1 MLSLLRKPSAYV
13 TFLIPS
19 SALARTARS
28 SSPPPAYR
36 FLRTSRQYARAS
48 ALEGTRTRGNSGSGS
63 GTGSGGLGRLGAG
76 AGADAGA
83 EEHGLNRLRSASPRE
98 LVAHL
103 SEYVVGQERAKKV
116 LAVAVYNH
124 YARLQSL
131 STSASPSASSPQAEG
146 GWRETDLTELAPNQ
160 RRKLARIIP
169 QLQQEPHAADV
180 KPKPRSSRRGAQ
192 TAKGKGQS
200 SSSEPKTDDLA
211 SKSDSK
217 PEDPSSDD
225 EPLSSLRDKSVK
237 QPRFFRNEEN
247 GLLAI
252 GFEVDNLSV
261 HDPTLY
267 DSHPP
272 DTSVHPLLMPFRDKA
287 AFGVSSLE
295 PLAEATDEQDAQG
308 GVDKK
313 TKRGKKSSPPL
324 DRPRILHLGDFIS
337 VSGQTLGTAH
347 PSPPAPSKNLP
358 SSSPIYEKS
367 NVLLLGPTGTGKTLL
382 ARTLAKALDVPFAAI
397 SATALTSTGYAGEDV
412 ESVVARLVEA
422 ADGDIEKAGR
432 GIIFIDEIDKIST
445 SSGHSKDIGG
455 EGVQQALLKILEGTV
470 VNVEEYNV
478 AGGGMLKGIMGMM
491 KRGPSRESQVD
502 TANVLFIVAGAFV
515 GLEKVIQAR
524 LSKGSIG
531 FTSRIAPS
539 APSPTASSSPTHSTA
554 PRLKGS
560 PASTDPTGQQDLS
573 HLLDQCEP
581 SDLVSFG
588 MIPEFI
594 GRLPITAA
602 LRTLAESDLL
612 RVLTEPKNAL
622 VKQYQTLLAASGVDL
637 RFTTPALRAIA
648 QQTVSKGTGARGL
661 RRIMENILLDPMYE
675 SPQSSIRYV
684 LITRSVALGTEPAHY
699 YSRGQRHVFESA
711 LAEEEEE
718 EEQGVCVQVEAEE
731 VKAVAPMKGRKKA
744 AAA

>member
-1 MLSLLRKPSAYV
+1 M
-13 TFLIPS
+13 
-19 SALARTARS
+19 
-28 SSPPPAYR
+28 
-36 FLRTSRQYARAS
+36 
-48 ALEGTRTRGNSGSGS
+48 
-63 GTGSGGLGRLGAG
+63 
-76 AGADAGA
+76 
-83 EEHGLNRLRSASPRE
+83 
-98 LVAHL
+98 
-103 SEYVVGQERAKKV
+103 
-116 LAVAVYNH
+116 
-124 YARLQSL
+124 
-131 STSASPSASSPQAEG
+131 
-146 GWRETDLTELAPNQ
+146 
-160 RRKLARIIP
+160 
-169 QLQQEPHAADV
+169 
-180 KPKPRSSRRGAQ
+180 
-192 TAKGKGQS
+192 
-200 SSSEPKTDDLA
+200 A

-225 EPLSSLRDKSVK
+225 KPLSSLRDKSVK
-237 QPRFFRNEEN
+237 QPRFFRDEEN

-272 DTSVHPLLMPFRDKA
+272 DTPVHPLLMPFRDNA
-287 AFGVSSLE
+287 GFGVRPLE
-295 PLAEATDEQDAQG
+295 PLVKATDEQDAQG
-308 GVDKK
+308 GADKK
-313 TKRGKKSSPPL
+313 TKGGKESSPPL
-324 DRPRILHLGDFIS
+324 DRPRILHLDDFLS

-422 ADGDIEKAGR
+422 ADGDIEKAGWVFCPRGRDSLSLVPPWLTFPIRFLPCTPIRR

-491 KRGPSRESQVD
+491 KRG
-502 TANVLFIVAGAFV
+502 V

-531 FTSRIAPS
+531 FTSRIAAS
-539 APSPTASSSPTHSTA
+539 APSPIASSPPTHSTA

-560 PASTDPTGQQDLS
+560 PASTDPAGQQDLS

-588 MIPEFI
+588 MIPEHVSLTPSLGSSLGLTARTDHFLIRRRFI

-711 LAEEEEE
+711 FAEEED
-718 EEQGVCVQVEAEE
+718 EEQGICVQVEAEE
-731 VKAVAPMKGRKKA
+731 VKAVAAIKGRKKA

>member
-1 MLSLLRKPSAYV
+1 MLSLLRRPSATV

-28 SSPPPAYR
+28 SSPPPSYR

-48 ALEGTRTRGNSGSGS
+48 ALEGTRTRGNSCSGS

-116 LAVAVYNH
+116 LAVAYSP
-124 YARLQSL
+124 LSFSL
-131 STSASPSASSPQAEG
+131 STSASASASSPQAEA
-146 GWRETDLTELAPNQ
+146 GWRETDLTELAPSQ

-169 QLQQEPHAADV
+169 HLQQEPHAADV
-180 KPKPRSSRRGAQ
+180 KPKPRGSRRGAQ

-200 SSSEPKTDDLA
+200 SSSEPKTDDMA

-225 EPLSSLRDKSVK
+225 KPLSSLRDKSVK
-237 QPRFFRNEEN
+237 QPRFFRDEEN

-272 DTSVHPLLMPFRDKA
+272 DTPVHPLLMPFRDNA
-287 AFGVSSLE
+287 GFGVRPLE
-295 PLAEATDEQDAQG
+295 PLVKATDEQDAQG
-308 GVDKK
+308 GADKK
-313 TKRGKKSSPPL
+313 TKGGKESSPPL
-324 DRPRILHLGDFIS
+324 DRPRILHLDDFLS

-432 GIIFIDEIDKIST
+432 GIIFIDEVDKIST

-491 KRGPSRESQVD
+491 KRGSSRESQVD

-531 FTSRIAPS
+531 FTSRIAAS
-539 APSPTASSSPTHSTA
+539 APSPTASSPPTHSTA

-560 PASTDPTGQQDLS
+560 PASTDPAGQQDLS

-711 LAEEEEE
+711 FAEEED
-718 EEQGVCVQVEAEE
+718 EEQGICVQVEAEE
-731 VKAVAPMKGRKKA
+731 VKAVAAIKGRKKA